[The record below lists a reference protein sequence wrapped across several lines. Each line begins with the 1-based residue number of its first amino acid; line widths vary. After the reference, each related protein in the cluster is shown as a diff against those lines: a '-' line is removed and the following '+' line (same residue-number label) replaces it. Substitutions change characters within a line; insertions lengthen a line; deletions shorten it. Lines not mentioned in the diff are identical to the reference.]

1 MLELYA
7 KSNGESIREHTDKLL
22 AAAEEFIEIY
32 GSSFDE
38 KLLLAVRNACEYHDY
53 GKSVYVF
60 QKMMKNNEL
69 ISSLGDN
76 KIKIESMYKEIGFE
90 KNIPHGYLSP
100 AFMRIKSLKEEL
112 GEELAM
118 ILISAVYYH
127 HNRPVEVD
135 ASKLKRVI
143 NEDLKVRYPEIKIS
157 SKYNQYVL
165 GNTIDD
171 ILWSKYAVVMGL
183 LNRFDYYASD
193 TDKDKLPLEID
204 YRYEQKTVRDFVVE
218 YFENKKWEF
227 RDVQR
232 FALQNTDKNIIVI
245 ASTGIGKTEAALIWG
260 GDTKLFYTLPLKVS
274 INAMYNRIG
283 NEYGYPKEKVT
294 LLHSDALSYFI
305 DEETDDEE
313 MCQLRYEASRRLSY
327 PVTVCTVDQLFTF
340 VYKYRG
346 CEQIFSSL
354 IYSRIVVDEIQS
366 YEPKI
371 IAKLIYGLK
380 LISDAG
386 GKFAIITATMP
397 PVLSYFISENNI
409 PHAPQREFLITD
421 KIRHRICYEEKDEFD
436 YDLILKE
443 SSTKKVLIICNT
455 VRRAIEV
462 YSKIRNE
469 YEYSN
474 VKVLH
479 SKFIRRHRKILEEE
493 ILKFAETPGEYG
505 IRITTQIV
513 EASLD
518 IDFDVLFTEMCTAD
532 SLLQR
537 MGRCYRKRDYSSASD
552 PNIYILDN
560 KNGYGTVYKYKEIYD
575 RSVEFLRRYNGMFF
589 SESSKMQYINSV
601 YNTEELKET
610 SYFKEIKDELINM
623 KHIAPFVITKSE
635 SKDSFRGIEPNIN
648 VVPESLYNEY
658 IDEFDECKDILTGKI
673 KVGSSEKRN
682 ARNFVEDNSLTLSLY
697 YDRRSKECSKSL
709 LGNIGYYTLNYR
721 YIFDEDMICGEGLI
735 YDKSFDDMIL

>member
-1 MLELYA
+1 
-7 KSNGESIREHTDKLL
+7 
-22 AAAEEFIEIY
+22 
-32 GSSFDE
+32 
-38 KLLLAVRNACEYHDY
+38 
-53 GKSVYVF
+53 
-60 QKMMKNNEL
+60 
-69 ISSLGDN
+69 
-76 KIKIESMYKEIGFE
+76 
-90 KNIPHGYLSP
+90 
-100 AFMRIKSLKEEL
+100 
-112 GEELAM
+112 
-118 ILISAVYYH
+118 
-127 HNRPVEVD
+127 
-135 ASKLKRVI
+135 
-143 NEDLKVRYPEIKIS
+143 
-157 SKYNQYVL
+157 
-165 GNTIDD
+165 
-171 ILWSKYAVVMGL
+171 MGL

-313 MCQLRYEASRRLSY
+313 MSQLRYEASRRLSY

-354 IYSRIVVDEIQS
+354 IYSRIVIDEIQS

-409 PHAPQREFLITD
+409 PHAPQREFLITE
-421 KIRHRICYEEKDEFD
+421 KIRHKICYEEKDEFD

-455 VRRAIEV
+455 VRRAVEV

-479 SKFIRRHRKILEEE
+479 SKFIRRHRKMLEDE
-493 ILKFAETPGEYG
+493 ILKFAETPEECG

-537 MGRCYRKRDYSSASD
+537 MGRCYRKRDYSSASE

-560 KNGYGTVYKYKEIYD
+560 KKGYGTVYKYKEIYD
-575 RSVEFLRRYNGMFF
+575 RSVEFLKKYNGMFF
-589 SESSKMQYINSV
+589 SESSKMQYINAV
-601 YNTEELKET
+601 YDTEELKET
-610 SYFKEIKDELINM
+610 SYFKEIKDELMNM

-658 IDEFDECKDILTGKI
+658 IDRFDECKDILTGKI
-673 KVGSSEKRN
+673 KVSSSEKRN
-682 ARNFVEDNSLTLSLY
+682 ARNFVEDNSLSLSLY
-697 YDRRSKECSKSL
+697 YDRRSRECSKSL

-721 YIFDEDMICGEGLI
+721 YIFDEEMICGEGLT